1 MAAFATEIWGTAG
14 AAILNEAMPS
24 KIRGAKRSNM
34 VARAAILWA
43 MQYWLL

>member
-24 KIRGAKRSNM
+24 QIRGAKRSKI
-34 VARAAILWA
+34 VALTALLWA
-43 MQYWLL
+43 I